1 MASNA
6 SNTRNATKASK
17 ASVALI
23 ARKGGVGKTTLAGSL
38 AVALNKL
45 GRRVVALD
53 TDPQGSLSAWAQLGS
68 KPAALRSLV
77 RRLEVTDAGQ
87 LHAAIAGLEA
97 DRVLID
103 TPPGFDRAALAVAL
117 VADVVLLPCG
127 PSPLDLLATRDVL
140 GIIEDARSRRRDK
153 GPLVAFVPSRV
164 TRSSL
169 AHDLIA
175 GLEAFG
181 HPVLPPIWLRT
192 AFARSAIEGRTV
204 AEAEPRSAA
213 AADILALAV
222 AVERLIEKGNV

>member
-1 MASNA
+1 MARDTSK
-6 SNTRNATKASK
+6 TLNATK

-38 AVALNKL
+38 AVALHRM

-53 TDPQGSLSAWAQLGS
+53 ADPQGSLSAWSQLGS

-77 RRLEVTDAGQ
+77 RRLEVTDAGR
-87 LHAAIAGLEA
+87 LLAALAALDA

-103 TPPGFDRAALAVAL
+103 TPPGFDRSALAVAL
-117 VADVVLLPCG
+117 VADVALVPCG

-140 GIIEDARSRRRDK
+140 GIIEDARARRRDN

-169 AHDLIA
+169 AHDLTA

-181 HPVLPPIWLRT
+181 HPVLPPVWLRT
-192 AFARSAIEGRTV
+192 AYARSALDGRTV
-204 AEAEPRSAA
+204 AESEPRSAA

-222 AVERLIEKGNV
+222 AVERLIEKGKT